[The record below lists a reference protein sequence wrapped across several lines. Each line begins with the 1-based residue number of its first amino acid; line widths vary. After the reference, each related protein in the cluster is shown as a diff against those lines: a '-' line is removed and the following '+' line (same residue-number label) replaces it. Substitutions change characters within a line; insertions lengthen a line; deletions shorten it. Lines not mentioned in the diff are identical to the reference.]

1 MMKSEKEVR
10 ISLDMHREAL
20 SYTKEQFKS
29 RLKELVDAGEIDIN
43 PDEEEVVK
51 KLFKEMRHIERAII
65 RELEWVLDEELMR
78 SEEWV
83 KSILDNL

>member
-20 SYTKEQFKS
+20 SYTMKQFKS

-43 PDEEEVVK
+43 PNEEEVVK
-51 KLFKEMRHIERAII
+51 RLFKEMRHIERAII
-65 RELEWVLDEELMR
+65 RELEWVLDEELMH